1 MLTFQNKTCR
11 RGKLPRISIK
21 WRIFLAKTEKLPCFT
36 FGMEFAI
43 FALEKCIL
51 RRKCKTDV
59 PRAIFRRTIKQERI
73 EMAEDLN
80 QQEPTAEEKAK
91 FEADVLKAAE
101 DAMKLDESRKTKDES
116 VSDSV
121 CHPEEQCDEGSS
133 PDAAADAAAEQPAEP
148 AADASTSSAAE
159 TAALKAALADANDR
173 NLRLMAEFDNYR
185 RRTAKEQLELIETAN
200 GKLLEKLSE
209 VQDNF
214 ERAFAS
220 ENKAQ
225 DLEAFEKGMQMIYN
239 QFAKI
244 LTDAGLE
251 QIDPTGAEF
260 DPNCHEALMQQPS
273 ETVPEGHVV
282 TVFQKGYKLKN
293 KILKTAKVIV
303 SSGK

>member
-1 MLTFQNKTCR
+1 
-11 RGKLPRISIK
+11 
-21 WRIFLAKTEKLPCFT
+21 
-36 FGMEFAI
+36 
-43 FALEKCIL
+43 
-51 RRKCKTDV
+51 
-59 PRAIFRRTIKQERI
+59 
-73 EMAEDLN
+73 MAEDLN
-80 QQEPTAEEKAK
+80 QEPTAEEKAK
-91 FEADVLKAAE
+91 FEQDVLKAAE
-101 DAMKLDESRKTKDES
+101 EAMKMEAEANK
-116 VSDSV
+116 
-121 CHPEEQCDEGSS
+121 
-133 PDAAADAAAEQPAEP
+133 ADAAANDAQAEAAAEP
-148 AADASTSSAAE
+148 AAEQAAE
-159 TAALKAALADANDR
+159 APAQDAPEAPSAEEVLKQQLAEANDR
-173 NLRLMAEFDNYR
+173 NLRLMAEFDNFR
-185 RRTAKEQLELIETAN
+185 RRSAKEQLELIETAN

-220 ENKAQ
+220 ENKAK

>member
-1 MLTFQNKTCR
+1 
-11 RGKLPRISIK
+11 
-21 WRIFLAKTEKLPCFT
+21 
-36 FGMEFAI
+36 
-43 FALEKCIL
+43 
-51 RRKCKTDV
+51 
-59 PRAIFRRTIKQERI
+59 
-73 EMAEDLN
+73 MAEDKN
-80 QQEPTAEEKAK
+80 EQEPTAEEKAK
-91 FEADVLKAAE
+91 FEQDVLKAAE
-101 DAMKLDESRKTKDES
+101 DAMKLDERRETRDES
-116 VSDSV
+116 DSEKNSAENSS
-121 CHPEEQCDEGSS
+121 EE
-133 PDAAADAAAEQPAEP
+133 AAADQPADQAPESTES
-148 AADASTSSAAE
+148 ADASTSSATE
-159 TAALKAALADANDR
+159 VLKAELAAANDR
-173 NLRLMAEFDNYR
+173 NLRLMAEFDNVR
-185 RRTAKEQLELIETAN
+185 RRSAKEQLELIETAN

-220 ENKAQ
+220 ENKAK

>member
-1 MLTFQNKTCR
+1 
-11 RGKLPRISIK
+11 
-21 WRIFLAKTEKLPCFT
+21 
-36 FGMEFAI
+36 
-43 FALEKCIL
+43 
-51 RRKCKTDV
+51 
-59 PRAIFRRTIKQERI
+59 
-73 EMAEDLN
+73 MAEDLN

-101 DAMKLDESRKTKDES
+101 DAMKMEAEANKADA
-116 VSDSV
+116 SDAQA
-121 CHPEEQCDEGSS
+121 EAAEQ
-133 PDAAADAAAEQPAEP
+133 PADAAAEQPAEDP
-148 AADASTSSAAE
+148 

-260 DPNCHEALMQQPS
+260 DPNMHEALMQQPS

-282 TVFQKGYKLKN
+282 TVFQKGYKHKN

>member
-1 MLTFQNKTCR
+1 
-11 RGKLPRISIK
+11 
-21 WRIFLAKTEKLPCFT
+21 
-36 FGMEFAI
+36 
-43 FALEKCIL
+43 
-51 RRKCKTDV
+51 
-59 PRAIFRRTIKQERI
+59 
-73 EMAEDLN
+73 MAEDLN

-91 FEADVLKAAE
+91 FEQDVLKAAE
-101 DAMKLDESRKTKDES
+101 DAMKLDENLETKDES
-116 VSDSV
+116 GSD
-121 CHPEEQCDEGSS
+121 EKSS
-133 PDAAADAAAEQPAEP
+133 GNSADAPADASAEQPTES
-148 AADASTSSAAE
+148 AADASASSATE

-173 NLRLMAEFDNYR
+173 NLRLMAEFDNFR
-185 RRTAKEQLELIETAN
+185 RRSAKEQLDIIETAN

-220 ENKAQ
+220 ENKAK

-244 LTDAGLE
+244 LSDAGLE

-260 DPNCHEALMQQPS
+260 DPNMHEALMQQPS
-273 ETVPEGHVV
+273 ETIPEGHVV

>member
-1 MLTFQNKTCR
+1 
-11 RGKLPRISIK
+11 
-21 WRIFLAKTEKLPCFT
+21 
-36 FGMEFAI
+36 
-43 FALEKCIL
+43 
-51 RRKCKTDV
+51 
-59 PRAIFRRTIKQERI
+59 
-73 EMAEDLN
+73 MAEDLN
-80 QQEPTAEEKAK
+80 EQEPTAEEKAK
-91 FEADVLKAAE
+91 FENDVLKAAE
-101 DAMKLDESRKTKDES
+101 DAMKMEAEANKAES
-116 VSDSV
+116 SDAQA
-121 CHPEEQCDEGSS
+121 E
-133 PDAAADAAAEQPAEP
+133 ADADNPAEAAEQPADQAPE
-148 AADASTSSAAE
+148 STESAE
-159 TAALKAALADANDR
+159 DVLKAELAAANDR

-220 ENKAQ
+220 ENKAK

-260 DPNCHEALMQQPS
+260 DPNMHEALMQQPS

>member
-1 MLTFQNKTCR
+1 
-11 RGKLPRISIK
+11 
-21 WRIFLAKTEKLPCFT
+21 
-36 FGMEFAI
+36 
-43 FALEKCIL
+43 
-51 RRKCKTDV
+51 
-59 PRAIFRRTIKQERI
+59 
-73 EMAEDLN
+73 MAEDLN
-80 QQEPTAEEKAK
+80 EQEPTAEEKAK
-91 FEADVLKAAE
+91 FEADVLKADE
-101 DAMKLDESRKTKDES
+101 DAMKMDGSASSPTENKADAERHS
-116 VSDSV
+116 
-121 CHPEEQCDEGSS
+121 EEQGDEGSS
-133 PDAAADAAAEQPAEP
+133 PDAAAEQPADAASEQPAEP
-148 AADASTSSAAE
+148 AAEDP

-260 DPNCHEALMQQPS
+260 DPNMHEALMQQPS

>member
-1 MLTFQNKTCR
+1 
-11 RGKLPRISIK
+11 
-21 WRIFLAKTEKLPCFT
+21 
-36 FGMEFAI
+36 
-43 FALEKCIL
+43 
-51 RRKCKTDV
+51 
-59 PRAIFRRTIKQERI
+59 
-73 EMAEDLN
+73 MAEDLN
-80 QQEPTAEEKAK
+80 EQEPTAEEKAK
-91 FEADVLKAAE
+91 FEQDVLKAAE
-101 DAMKLDESRKTKDES
+101 DAMKMEAEANKAADQAAGEAQ
-116 VSDSV
+116 
-121 CHPEEQCDEGSS
+121 EQ
-133 PDAAADAAAEQPAEP
+133 PAADQPADAAAEQPAEQAP
-148 AADASTSSAAE
+148 ESTESAE
-159 TAALKAALADANDR
+159 DVLKAELAAANDR

-260 DPNCHEALMQQPS
+260 DPNMHEALMQQPS

>member
-1 MLTFQNKTCR
+1 
-11 RGKLPRISIK
+11 
-21 WRIFLAKTEKLPCFT
+21 
-36 FGMEFAI
+36 
-43 FALEKCIL
+43 
-51 RRKCKTDV
+51 
-59 PRAIFRRTIKQERI
+59 
-73 EMAEDLN
+73 MAEDLN
-80 QQEPTAEEKAK
+80 EQEPTAEEKAK

-101 DAMKLDESRKTKDES
+101 DAMKMEAEANQD
-116 VSDSV
+116 
-121 CHPEEQCDEGSS
+121 
-133 PDAAADAAAEQPAEP
+133 DAQAEASAEPSAEAAAEQPAE
-148 AADASTSSAAE
+148 AAAE
-159 TAALKAALADANDR
+159 VDPTEALKQQLAEANDR

-260 DPNCHEALMQQPS
+260 DPNMHEALMQQPS
-273 ETVPEGHVV
+273 ETIPEGHVV

>member
-1 MLTFQNKTCR
+1 
-11 RGKLPRISIK
+11 
-21 WRIFLAKTEKLPCFT
+21 
-36 FGMEFAI
+36 
-43 FALEKCIL
+43 
-51 RRKCKTDV
+51 
-59 PRAIFRRTIKQERI
+59 
-73 EMAEDLN
+73 MAEDLN
-80 QQEPTAEEKAK
+80 EQEPTAEEKAK

-101 DAMKLDESRKTKDES
+101 DAMKMEAEANKADAER
-116 VSDSV
+116 
-121 CHPEEQCDEGSS
+121 HPEEQSDEGSS
-133 PDAAADAAAEQPAEP
+133 PDAPADTSAEQPADAP
-148 AADASTSSAAE
+148 AEQPADAASEQPTDASASSATE
-159 TAALKAALADANDR
+159 TAALKAALAESNDR

-225 DLEAFEKGMQMIYN
+225 DLKAFEKGMQMIYN

-260 DPNCHEALMQQPS
+260 DPNMHEALMQQPS

>member
-1 MLTFQNKTCR
+1 
-11 RGKLPRISIK
+11 
-21 WRIFLAKTEKLPCFT
+21 
-36 FGMEFAI
+36 
-43 FALEKCIL
+43 
-51 RRKCKTDV
+51 
-59 PRAIFRRTIKQERI
+59 
-73 EMAEDLN
+73 MAEDLN

-101 DAMKLDESRKTKDES
+101 DAMKMEAEANKTGA
-116 VSDSV
+116 SDQGAGDASA
-121 CHPEEQCDEGSS
+121 EQPAENADS
-133 PDAAADAAAEQPAEP
+133 PAENNAAAEQPA
-148 AADASTSSAAE
+148 DRAAE
-159 TAALKAALADANDR
+159 DPTAALKAALADANDR

-260 DPNCHEALMQQPS
+260 DPNMHEALMQQPS

>member
-1 MLTFQNKTCR
+1 M
-11 RGKLPRISIK
+11 
-21 WRIFLAKTEKLPCFT
+21 
-36 FGMEFAI
+36 
-43 FALEKCIL
+43 
-51 RRKCKTDV
+51 
-59 PRAIFRRTIKQERI
+59 
-73 EMAEDLN
+73 
-80 QQEPTAEEKAK
+80 TAEEKAK

-101 DAMKLDESRKTKDES
+101 DAMKMEAEANK
-116 VSDSV
+116 
-121 CHPEEQCDEGSS
+121 
-133 PDAAADAAAEQPAEP
+133 ADASDAQAEAAEQPAE
-148 AADASTSSAAE
+148 AAE
-159 TAALKAALADANDR
+159 KPAEPAEAAPSAEEVLKQQLADATDR

-260 DPNCHEALMQQPS
+260 DPNMHEALMQQPS

>member
-1 MLTFQNKTCR
+1 
-11 RGKLPRISIK
+11 
-21 WRIFLAKTEKLPCFT
+21 
-36 FGMEFAI
+36 
-43 FALEKCIL
+43 
-51 RRKCKTDV
+51 
-59 PRAIFRRTIKQERI
+59 
-73 EMAEDLN
+73 MAEDLN

-91 FEADVLKAAE
+91 FEQDVLKAAE
-101 DAMKLDESRKTKDES
+101 DAMKMEAEANK
-116 VSDSV
+116 
-121 CHPEEQCDEGSS
+121 
-133 PDAAADAAAEQPAEP
+133 AADQGAGESQEQPAEASAEQAAEQPAD
-148 AADASTSSAAE
+148 AAAPDPTEVLMQQLAE
-159 TAALKAALADANDR
+159 ANDR

-220 ENKAQ
+220 ENKAK

-273 ETVPEGHVV
+273 ETIPEGHVV
-282 TVFQKGYKLKN
+282 AVFQKGYKLKN

>member
-1 MLTFQNKTCR
+1 
-11 RGKLPRISIK
+11 
-21 WRIFLAKTEKLPCFT
+21 
-36 FGMEFAI
+36 
-43 FALEKCIL
+43 
-51 RRKCKTDV
+51 
-59 PRAIFRRTIKQERI
+59 
-73 EMAEDLN
+73 MAEELN
-80 QQEPTAEEKAK
+80 EQ
-91 FEADVLKAAE
+91 DVIKAAE
-101 DAMKLDESRKTKDES
+101 EAAAESQVRHSEQSEESRSENKSVES
-116 VSDSV
+116 T
-121 CHPEEQCDEGSS
+121 E
-133 PDAAADAAAEQPAEP
+133 AAAEQPA
-148 AADASTSSAAE
+148 DAAAE
-159 TAALKAALADANDR
+159 VDPTEVLKQQLADANDR
-173 NLRLMAEFDNYR
+173 NLRLMAEFDNFR
-185 RRTAKEQLELIETAN
+185 RRSAKEQLELIETAN

-220 ENKAQ
+220 ENKAK

-260 DPNCHEALMQQPS
+260 GPNCHEALMQQPS

>member
-1 MLTFQNKTCR
+1 MFICIVLIHNKT
-11 RGKLPRISIK
+11 ISLV
-21 WRIFLAKTEKLPCFT
+21 FLLAQLLLTLGQKKGF
-36 FGMEFAI
+36 F
-43 FALEKCIL
+43 K
-51 RRKCKTDV
+51 
-59 PRAIFRRTIKQERI
+59 
-73 EMAEDLN
+73 MAEELDE
-80 QQEPTAEEKAK
+80 QEVIKAAEEAAAETAEDTAAESNPEGTESADTAADAPAEEK
-91 FEADVLKAAE
+91 
-101 DAMKLDESRKTKDES
+101 
-116 VSDSV
+116 
-121 CHPEEQCDEGSS
+121 
-133 PDAAADAAAEQPAEP
+133 AAEQPAE
-148 AADASTSSAAE
+148 AADPTE
-159 TAALKAALADANDR
+159 ALKAELAAANDR
-173 NLRLMAEFDNYR
+173 NLRLMAEFDNFR
-185 RRTAKEQLELIETAN
+185 RRSAKEQLELIETAN

-214 ERAFAS
+214 ERAFAT
-220 ENKAQ
+220 ENKAK

>member
-1 MLTFQNKTCR
+1 
-11 RGKLPRISIK
+11 
-21 WRIFLAKTEKLPCFT
+21 
-36 FGMEFAI
+36 
-43 FALEKCIL
+43 
-51 RRKCKTDV
+51 
-59 PRAIFRRTIKQERI
+59 
-73 EMAEDLN
+73 MAEDLN

-91 FEADVLKAAE
+91 FENDVLKAAE
-101 DAMKLDESRKTKDES
+101 DAMKMEAEANK
-116 VSDSV
+116 
-121 CHPEEQCDEGSS
+121 
-133 PDAAADAAAEQPAEP
+133 ADAAERHCEEQGDEAIQKEASTESAEQPAEP
-148 AADASTSSAAE
+148 AAEDP

-260 DPNCHEALMQQPS
+260 DPNMHEALMQQPS

>member
-1 MLTFQNKTCR
+1 
-11 RGKLPRISIK
+11 
-21 WRIFLAKTEKLPCFT
+21 
-36 FGMEFAI
+36 
-43 FALEKCIL
+43 
-51 RRKCKTDV
+51 
-59 PRAIFRRTIKQERI
+59 
-73 EMAEDLN
+73 MAEDLN
-80 QQEPTAEEKAK
+80 EQKPTAEEKAK

-101 DAMKLDESRKTKDES
+101 DAMKLDESISSSE
-116 VSDSV
+116 
-121 CHPEEQCDEGSS
+121 CHPEEQSNEGSS
-133 PDAAADAAAEQPAEP
+133 PDAPADAAAEQPADAASEQPAEP
-148 AADASTSSAAE
+148 AADASANSATE

-260 DPNCHEALMQQPS
+260 DPNMHEALMQQPS

>member
-1 MLTFQNKTCR
+1 
-11 RGKLPRISIK
+11 
-21 WRIFLAKTEKLPCFT
+21 
-36 FGMEFAI
+36 
-43 FALEKCIL
+43 
-51 RRKCKTDV
+51 
-59 PRAIFRRTIKQERI
+59 
-73 EMAEDLN
+73 MAEDLN
-80 QQEPTAEEKAK
+80 EQ
-91 FEADVLKAAE
+91 DVLKAAE
-101 DAMKLDESRKTKDES
+101 DAMKMEAEANKDDAQAAGDAQAESGTEPS
-116 VSDSV
+116 A
-121 CHPEEQCDEGSS
+121 E
-133 PDAAADAAAEQPAEP
+133 ADAEQPAE
-148 AADASTSSAAE
+148 AAAE
-159 TAALKAALADANDR
+159 VDPTEALKQQLADANDR
-173 NLRLMAEFDNYR
+173 NLRLMAEFDNFR
-185 RRTAKEQLELIETAN
+185 RRSAKEQLELIETAN

-260 DPNCHEALMQQPS
+260 DPNMHEALMQQPS